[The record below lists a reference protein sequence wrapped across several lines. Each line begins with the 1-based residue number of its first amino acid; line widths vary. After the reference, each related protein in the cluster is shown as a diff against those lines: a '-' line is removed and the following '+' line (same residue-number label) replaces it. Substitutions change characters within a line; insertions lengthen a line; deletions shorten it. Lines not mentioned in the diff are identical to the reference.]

1 MDTSVLMPLILL
13 PGSTLAQIQPVTQW
27 DPARQ
32 AESRSCADCGV
43 VASVNLIKVKGE
55 GGHPNTLGSGVAVAL
70 LGSQGGN
77 GRSLEAKSRTSNHFE
92 VALHMQSGATQTVTY
107 ATEPGFKVGDKV
119 QIIDGVLTHT
129 TP

>member
-1 MDTSVLMPLILL
+1 MDTSVLLPLILL
-13 PGSTLAQIQPVTQW
+13 PVSTLAQIQPVAQW

-32 AESRSCADCGV
+32 ADSRSCADCGV

-55 GGHPNTLGSGVAVAL
+55 GGYPNTLGSGVAVAL

-77 GRSLEAKSRTSNHFE
+77 GRALEATSRTSNHFE
-92 VALHMQSGATQTVTY
+92 VVLHMQRGTAQTVTY

-119 QIIDGVLTHT
+119 QIIDGVLMHK
-129 TP
+129 P